1 MFKMLQVPVDLSD
14 PEHYRDAVG
23 TAASLARQYG
33 ATVRLVTVVPPLP
46 GMVAEYLPAETHEQM
61 LGETREKLE
70 EIVSGLDL
78 GDGGC
83 EIAVREGAVYHEV
96 LEDAQEAGVDLIIM
110 GSHRPAMRTY
120 LIGSNAARIVRHA
133 PCSVMVLRGDD

>member
-14 PEHYRDAVG
+14 PDHYRDAVT
-23 TAASLARQYG
+23 TAASLASQYG
-33 ATVRLVTVVPPLP
+33 ATLRLITVVPPLP

-70 EIVSGLDL
+70 EIVGTLEL
-78 GDGGC
+78 GDGRA
-83 EIAVREGAVYHEV
+83 EIAVREGSVYHEV
-96 LEDAQEAGVDLIIM
+96 LEDAQEADVDLIIM

-133 PCSVMVLRGDD
+133 PCSVMVLRGES